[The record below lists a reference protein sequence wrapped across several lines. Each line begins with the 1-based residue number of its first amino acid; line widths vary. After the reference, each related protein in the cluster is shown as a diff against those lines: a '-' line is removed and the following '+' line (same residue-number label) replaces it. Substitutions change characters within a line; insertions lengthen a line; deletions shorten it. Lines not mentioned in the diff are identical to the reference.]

1 MPRPYP
7 EEFRRRA
14 VELARLREKPV
25 SQVAAELGIAQSAL
39 HRWLKQAEIDEGER
53 EGLTSEERAELVR
66 LRRANRTLEM
76 ENEILKRAARVLRA
90 RERAP
95 KMSFRLVQELAA
107 DGVHVAVACRVLRV
121 SSSGYYE
128 WRERGPSARAR
139 ADEVLSAEI
148 AEIHTMSRGTY
159 GSPRVHAELRLG
171 RDVRC
176 GRKRVAR
183 LMRTAGLQGAFRRRG
198 RRRYPAPPVHDDL
211 VQRRFYAD
219 APGRLWVTDIT
230 EHPTREGKV
239 YLAAVLDVYSRRIVG
254 WSIADHLRSELVVD
268 ALEMARWRRR
278 PPRGQTVVHSDR
290 GSQYT
295 SWAFGRR
302 LRAAGLLGSMGRVG
316 SAYDNAMME
325 SFFGTLQLE
334 LLDRCR
340 WQTRAEL
347 ATAIFEWIEGWY
359 NPRRRHS
366 SVADLSP
373 VDYERRLATVT
384 DAA

>member
-1 MPRPYP
+1 M
-7 EEFRRRA
+7 
-14 VELARLREKPV
+14 
-25 SQVAAELGIAQSAL
+25 
-39 HRWLKQAEIDEGER
+39 
-53 EGLTSEERAELVR
+53 
-66 LRRANRTLEM
+66 
-76 ENEILKRAARVLRA
+76 
-90 RERAP
+90 
-95 KMSFRLVQELAA
+95 VQELAA

-128 WRERGPSARAR
+128 WRERGPSRARR

-171 RDVRC
+171 RDVRLRPQAGC
-176 GRKRVAR
+176 PADAHGRA
-183 LMRTAGLQGAFRRRG
+183 AGSVPAQS

-211 VQRRFYAD
+211 VQRRFYTD
-219 APGRLWVTDIT
+219 APDRLWVTDIT